1 MMISLDLHGLVSWLV
16 FLMHFPDLRKVN
28 PRLEFRDSR
37 LLGTTQ
43 FFLALFLV
51 SHFLF
56 KNIFG
61 TFLRKTNTY
70 MIHVCKWF
78 CLRETI
84 QYCGFGLE
92 HCFCQ
97 LAQDNQNSAPCKTC
111 LLDVF
116 VKKPLGFAVWN
127 LWTLKLKSETE
138 THYIWLFLNSNFST
152 LQEPVQPPEYP
163 VVHPAYLVIVFA
175 MPGAQL
181 AVLALE
187 YLAMLVSTNGAA
199 LAAVFQVGRFSRIS
213 TLRGHVLAAGF
224 TQYYFKSMVF
234 QSQAFVIKLWLAA
247 RFSQHGGETEI
258 WRK

>member
-1 MMISLDLHGLVSWLV
+1 
-16 FLMHFPDLRKVN
+16 
-28 PRLEFRDSR
+28 
-37 LLGTTQ
+37 
-43 FFLALFLV
+43 
-51 SHFLF
+51 
-56 KNIFG
+56 
-61 TFLRKTNTY
+61 
-70 MIHVCKWF
+70 
-78 CLRETI
+78 
-84 QYCGFGLE
+84 
-92 HCFCQ
+92 
-97 LAQDNQNSAPCKTC
+97 
-111 LLDVF
+111 
-116 VKKPLGFAVWN
+116 
-127 LWTLKLKSETE
+127 
-138 THYIWLFLNSNFST
+138 
-152 LQEPVQPPEYP
+152 
-163 VVHPAYLVIVFA
+163 